1 MSKSSLTL
9 KKSLSKYRKTSYDIN
24 APYVFGNYTKLKEAS
39 LKMSFTGYISINT
52 ELQHEH

>member
-9 KKSLSKYRKTSYDIN
+9 KNSLSKYRKTSYDIN
-24 APYVFGNYTKLKEAS
+24 PPYVFGNYTKLKEAS